1 VVFNSFVLLRDMEL
15 RPRKEEVKKPCVGCG
30 STCVEVEVEVVEVVE
45 DESPF
50 EFGRLFIMLLSD

>member
-1 VVFNSFVLLRDMEL
+1 MEL

-50 EFGRLFIMLLSD
+50 EFGRLFIMLLND